1 MLVLACRISLGF
13 YGLNLHR
20 WLLGHSCDV
29 QFLSALHMYSFVLV
43 VAMISLF
50 FCVLVLWYLDA
61 FFDPDE
67 SKYLIATLVTFI
79 GKDAAPCSDSSL
91 LRTTELYVLS
101 LGLLE
106 PAAIDM
112 HLVALQHA
120 LPPEIKQTRDPN
132 RVIIDA

>member
-1 MLVLACRISLGF
+1 
-13 YGLNLHR
+13 
-20 WLLGHSCDV
+20 
-29 QFLSALHMYSFVLV
+29 MYSFVLV

-50 FCVLVLWYLDA
+50 FCALVLWYLDA

-79 GKDAAPCSDSSL
+79 GKDAAPCSYSSL

-101 LGLLE
+101 MGLLE

-112 HLVALQHA
+112 HLVALQYA
-120 LPPEIKQTRDPN
+120 LPPETKQTRDQN
-132 RVIIDA
+132 RVIIDV